1 MNSASNLL
9 RYLTPKADEDIQQ
22 NADRRI
28 TRNLH
33 YIALIV
39 LIVEVVT
46 DVIYLLRRV
55 GQDVAPESL
64 YFTQSSTL
72 FCILMCLAA
81 VLLSSRLLRQERL
94 SHTQCVLFRIVFF
107 TLALVWSGYV
117 DYHHYING
125 EHMLTI
131 YTVLLVMVCF
141 ASFSPWMGI
150 LFIGVGHAVFF
161 MLLYSVDKARSIIP
175 CIYIVL
181 MLVSMGA
188 NAVQYHNHLKVAANE
203 IGHEKRA
210 RILESASLH
219 DALTGLLNRLALER
233 EAEKADGSPLAV
245 YMIDINYFK
254 QLNDKYGHAE
264 GDTVLQVTGANLR
277 MLFPGANIYRYGGD
291 EFLVISRG
299 PEEENYGE
307 ETYSFIHGVQRIKVV
322 LSIGCA
328 CGSPA
333 GYDDLFALISEA
345 DRSLYRVK
353 DKTHAD
359 SGKE

>member
-1 MNSASNLL
+1 MNSVSNIL
-9 RYLTPKADEDIQQ
+9 RFLNPKADEDVQR

-39 LIVEVVT
+39 LIVEAVT
-46 DVIYLLRRV
+46 DVIYLIRQV
-55 GQDVAPESL
+55 GRSVVPESL
-64 YFTQSSTL
+64 YFTQGSTL

-81 VLLSSRLLRQERL
+81 VLLSSRLLKQDKL
-94 SHTQCVLFRIVFF
+94 SHPQCVLFRIVFF

-117 DYHHYING
+117 DYHHYISG
-125 EHMLTI
+125 EHMLVV

-141 ASFSPWMGI
+141 ASFSPWMGM
-150 LFIGVGHAVFF
+150 LVIGVGHAVFY
-161 MLLYSVDKARSIIP
+161 MLLYSVDKARSVITFN
-175 CIYIVL
+175 YIVL

-203 IGHEKRA
+203 IEQEKRN
-210 RILESASLH
+210 RILEIASLH

-233 EAEKADGSPLAV
+233 EAERADGSPLSV

-254 QLNDKYGHAE
+254 HLNDKYGHAE

-291 EFLVISRG
+291 EFLVVSRS

-307 ETYSFIHGVQRIKVV
+307 ETYSFVHGVQRINVV
-322 LSIGCA
+322 LSIGSA
-328 CGSPA
+328 HGSPA
-333 GYDDLFALISEA
+333 GYDDLFALITEA